1 MDINTLY
8 GVIGAV
14 ITMLGSAGAWKYY
27 ENRATERL
35 ENDNF
40 IRLDCR
46 DRIAKLEVL
55 LQESSKE
62 KDVMRETILYLTTQ
76 VAELRVKVDY
86 LEGENSKLKRVKRDT
101 KHADS

>member
-14 ITMLGSAGAWKYY
+14 IAMLGSAGAWKYY
-27 ENRATERL
+27 ENRAKEKL

-40 IRLDCR
+40 IRVDCR

-76 VAELRVKVDY
+76 VAELRVKVEY
-86 LEGENSKLKRVKRDT
+86 LESENSKLKRARRD
-101 KHADS
+101 